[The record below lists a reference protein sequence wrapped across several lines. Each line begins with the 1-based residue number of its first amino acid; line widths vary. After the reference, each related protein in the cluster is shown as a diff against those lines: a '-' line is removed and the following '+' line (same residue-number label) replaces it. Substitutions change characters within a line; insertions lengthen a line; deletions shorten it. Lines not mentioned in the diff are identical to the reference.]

1 MPSINLLPWR
11 QELRQRRRKEF
22 LVGIVAAAVLA
33 GIVTLL
39 ANLVVS
45 SMIDA
50 QNRRNELLK
59 AEITELDKAIEQILA
74 LEDQKAR
81 MISRMEVIDRLQAS
95 RPEVVKLF
103 DQIVATLPEGVYLT
117 SVKQSGKKIEFDGVA
132 QSSTRVSA
140 FMRNIDASE
149 SLSSPELKVIQT
161 GANAG
166 PGAQFTLFASQ
177 RAAPGAEADDDSA
190 APKKRSTRVSE
201 ARK

>member
-22 LVGIVAAAVLA
+22 LIGIGAAVGLA
-33 GIVTLL
+33 ALITLL
-39 ANLVVS
+39 AHLAVS

-50 QNRRNELLK
+50 QNRRNDLLK
-59 AEITELDKAIEQILA
+59 AEIAELDKAIEQILA

-81 MISRMEVIDRLQAS
+81 MISRMEVIDTLQAS

-103 DQIVATLPEGVYLT
+103 DQIVSTLPEGVYLT
-117 SVKQSGKKIEFDGVA
+117 SVRQSGKKLEFNGVA

-140 FMRNIDASE
+140 LMRNIDASE
-149 SLSSPELKVIQT
+149 TLSSPELKVIQT

-177 RAAPGAEADDDSA
+177 RAPTGEAEAATGGKRA
-190 APKKRSTRVSE
+190 ARVSE

>member
-22 LVGIVAAAVLA
+22 LIGLGAAVGLA
-33 GIVTLL
+33 ALITLL
-39 ANLVVS
+39 THLTVS

-59 AEITELDKAIEQILA
+59 SEIAELDKSIEQILA

-103 DQIVATLPEGVYLT
+103 DQIVSTLPEGVYLT
-117 SVKQSGKKIEFDGVA
+117 SVKQSGRKIEFNGVA

-149 SLSSPELKVIQT
+149 SLTSPELKVIQT
-161 GANAG
+161 GSNAS

-177 RAAPGAEADDDSA
+177 RAPADEAA
-190 APKKRSTRVSE
+190 TPEKRKTRVSE
-201 ARK
+201 AGR

>member
-11 QELRQRRRKEF
+11 QALRQRRRKEF
-22 LVGIVAAAVLA
+22 MIGIGAAVGLA
-33 GIVTLL
+33 ALITLL
-39 ANLVVS
+39 THLTVS

-59 AEITELDKAIEQILA
+59 SEITELDKAIEQILA

-103 DQIVATLPEGVYLT
+103 DQIVSTLPEGVYLT
-117 SVKQSGKKIEFDGVA
+117 SVRQSGNKIEFEGVA

-161 GANAG
+161 GAGGG

-177 RAAPGAEADDDSA
+177 RAAPGAADEAA
-190 APKKRSTRVSE
+190 AGKRPTRVSE